1 MKKTVENEEIVQRT
15 LGERQEG
22 FLKVTCVGDLELPE
36 LASIEVLVIE
46 PVFRVVIN

>member
-15 LGERQEG
+15 LGERQG